1 MIRAQRSIF
10 SRLVAA
16 AIILS
21 LVLLAGLW
29 WLAREAVS
37 ATLQE
42 AAAAEVDVDIAGL
55 ADIYASGGEAELAA
69 RIADRLALIPM
80 DGSASHYLLVDAD
93 GTVIAG
99 DLAAMPPLDP
109 ATSQSGVIALDRES
123 HAFARAVQLAPG
135 LSLVVARRTA
145 LEAPVL
151 SSLALVFTAG
161 GTVFVALVALLGKL
175 AARRLERR
183 IDQINLAFREPQG
196 AATLMAA
203 GTAPSDEI
211 DELAAHSAAALARV
225 NDLLAAYKDTS
236 EQLAHE
242 IRTPLSHLDN
252 RLVKALAERPEPRI
266 AERLAEA
273 RGEIRRIV
281 QTLESLLDIAASKA
295 NRGDS
300 SGLAP
305 VDLSALVTGMCELYA
320 GSAEEAGLE
329 LRWNVAPDVGIVGD
343 VRQLSRLVTN
353 MLDNALKY
361 VPAGGRIAVT
371 LEPGPVLVIADDGPG
386 IAPQDRARIFDRFYR
401 GRGRGEET
409 SGSGLGLALAQAIAE
424 RHGLVLSLEEGDAG
438 AVAGATARDMGGA
451 VFRIAPAS

>member
-1 MIRAQRSIF
+1 M
-10 SRLVAA
+10 
-16 AIILS
+16 LS
-21 LVLLAGLW
+21 LVLLTGLW

-55 ADIYASGGEAELAA
+55 ADIYASSGEAELAA
-69 RIADRLALIPM
+69 RIADRLALTPM
-80 DGSASHYLLVDAD
+80 DGSASHYRLSDST
-93 GTVIAG
+93 GRVIAG

-109 ATSQSGVIALDRES
+109 ATSQSGLIALDNQSR
-123 HAFARAVQLAPG
+123 AFARAVQLAPD
-135 LSLVVARRTA
+135 LALVVAHPVD

-151 SSLALVFTAG
+151 SSLALVFAG
-161 GTVFVALVALLGKL
+161 GGAVFVALVALLGRL

-183 IDQINLAFREPQG
+183 IEDINLAFREPQAAAG
-196 AATLMAA
+196 LAAT
-203 GTAPSDEI
+203 GQPGGDEI

-225 NDLLAAYKDTS
+225 NDLLAAYKDAS

-252 RLVKALAERPEPRI
+252 RLVKALGEQPEPRI
-266 AERLAEA
+266 AEKLAEA

-295 NRGDS
+295 HRGDK

-305 VDLSALVTGMCELYA
+305 LDLSALVTGICELYA

-329 LRWNVAPDVGIVGD
+329 LRWNVAPDVRMMGD
-343 VRQLSRLVTN
+343 ERQLSRLMTN

-361 VPAGGRIAVT
+361 VPSGGRIAVS
-371 LEPGPVLVIADDGPG
+371 LEAGPVLVVADDGPG
-386 IAPQDRARIFDRFYR
+386 IDPLDRARIFERFYR
-401 GRGRGEET
+401 GRGLGEET

-424 RHGLVLSLEEGDAG
+424 RHGLMIRLEDASSHG
-438 AVAGATARDMGGA
+438 TAHAKGGA
-451 VFRIAPAS
+451 VFRIAPAA